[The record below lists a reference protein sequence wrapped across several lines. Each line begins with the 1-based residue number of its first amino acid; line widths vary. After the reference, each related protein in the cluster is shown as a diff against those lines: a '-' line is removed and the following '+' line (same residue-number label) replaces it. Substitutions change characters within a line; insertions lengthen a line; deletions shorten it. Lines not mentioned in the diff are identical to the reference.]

1 METADIGLN
10 SRAFASADVAKEAQ
24 LDALYKKLMYR
35 IVPFLFAAFLLA
47 WIDRVNVSFT
57 KLQINQHLGFTE
69 AIYGFGAGIFFI
81 GYFLFEIP
89 SNLMLQRFGVRFTVS
104 RIAIIW
110 GLACIALAWMTTPLY
125 FYVVRF
131 ILGAA
136 EAGLW
141 PGIVLYLTYWFP
153 AARRLKALALIGCA
167 SSVSGIVGGPLAGWI
182 MEYADGWL
190 GHAGWQ
196 WVFILEGVPTVLL
209 GVMALW
215 ILCDRP
221 ETASI
226 LTETERSLLL
236 ADLKKDNATA
246 GTREHSFFKCLMNKK
261 VWAYITIYFCIIMGQ
276 SAIIFWAPTMLRNVG
291 FQSPTTIGYI
301 MSGAFLIGLITVILN
316 GLWASKTN
324 KPHLHSGLAL
334 IVAAAA
340 CVMLAIFLAQNSKL
354 IILAIYIGLPAV
366 LCSIPVFWQLP
377 NTVLVGTAAAAGI
390 AMINSIGNLS
400 GFIAPFAM
408 GLAHDMIGQVHT
420 VVGAVAAILLVGG
433 MMTIFDRK
441 AAN

>member
-1 METADIGLN
+1 METAVTAARGREP
-10 SRAFASADVAKEAQ
+10 SSSEAKEAQ
-24 LDALYKKLMYR
+24 LDALYKKLMWR
-35 IVPFLFAAFLLA
+35 IVPFMFLAFLLA
-47 WIDRVNVSFT
+47 WIDRVNVSFA
-57 KLQINQHLGFTE
+57 KLQINESLGFTE

-81 GYFLFEIP
+81 GYFLFEVP
-89 SNLMLQRFGVRFTVS
+89 SNLVLQKYGVRFTIS
-104 RIAIIW
+104 RIAIMW
-110 GLACIALAWMTTPLY
+110 GLACIALAWMTSPMY

-153 AARRLKALALIGCA
+153 AARRMKALALIGCA

-196 WVFILEGVPTVLL
+196 WVFILEGIPTVIL
-209 GVMALW
+209 GITALW
-215 ILCDRP
+215 VLSDRP
-221 ETASI
+221 ETAKI
-226 LTETERSLLL
+226 LNEDERRLLL
-236 ADLKKDNATA
+236 DDLRNDNVKA
-246 GTREHSFFKCLMNKK
+246 GHREHSFLKSLKIKK
-261 VWAYITIYFCIIMGQ
+261 VWSYITIYFCIIMGQ

-291 FQSPTTIGYI
+291 FENPTTIGYI
-301 MSGAFLIGLITVILN
+301 MSGAFALGLGAVILN
-316 GLWASKTN
+316 GIFASKTN

-334 IVAAAA
+334 VVAAVA
-340 CVMLAIFLAQNSKL
+340 CMFLAIFLAQDSKL
-354 IILAIYIGLPAV
+354 IILAIYVGLPAV

-377 NTVLVGTAAAAGI
+377 NTVLIGTAAAAGI

-408 GLAHDMIGQVHT
+408 GLVHDLTGEVYL
-420 VVGAVAAILLVGG
+420 VVGAVAVILLLGG
-433 MMTIFDRK
+433 IMTLSDRR
-441 AAN
+441 ASN